1 MEEEWSCKIY
11 VVETMLIVVVMVIV
25 HQLEWLADGAYK
37 LKTRKEQK
45 KVIIG
50 SLCRRRNGHVTF
62 IKTMYRGRSDI

>member
-1 MEEEWSCKIY
+1 
-11 VVETMLIVVVMVIV
+11 MLIVVVMVVV

-50 SLCRRRNGHVTF
+50 SLRRPRNGHITF
-62 IKTMYRGRSDI
+62 IKTM